1 MQNPVR
7 LLNLVALASGTPVD
21 TITVK
26 QKMIERA
33 YEAAHIQIQRLKWK
47 NIIFWCCTLVRDK
60 SNLDPSSLAFDY
72 FSLSGDPSTS
82 YSVWF
87 SLVPAAEI
95 VNKFLSNETAKT
107 CKHRP
112 LGQTLTISIVSDA
125 HLQSTRIRIR
135 LQPTLPDRPKR
146 RPPNEI
152 DRRGKRY

>member
-1 MQNPVR
+1 
-7 LLNLVALASGTPVD
+7 
-21 TITVK
+21 
-26 QKMIERA
+26 MIERA
-33 YEAAHIQIQRLKWK
+33 YEAAHTQIQRLKWK
-47 NIIFWCCTLVRDK
+47 NIISWYCTPVRNK

-152 DRRGKRY
+152 DRRGKRYWTVWDSNPRGITH

>member
-1 MQNPVR
+1 
-7 LLNLVALASGTPVD
+7 
-21 TITVK
+21 
-26 QKMIERA
+26 MIERA
-33 YEAAHIQIQRLKWK
+33 YEAAHTQIQRLKWK
-47 NIIFWCCTLVRDK
+47 NIISWYCTPVRNK

-107 CKHRP
+107 CIHRP
-112 LGQTLTISIVSDA
+112 LGQTLTVSIISDA

>member
-1 MQNPVR
+1 MQTPVR
-7 LLNLVALASGTPVD
+7 LLSLMALALGTPVD

-47 NIIFWCCTLVRDK
+47 NIISWYCTLVRDK
-60 SNLDPSSLAFDY
+60 SNLDPSSLAFDG

-112 LGQTLTISIVSDA
+112 LGQTLTISIISGA
-125 HLQSTRIRIR
+125 HLQSTRIRI
-135 LQPTLPDRPKR
+135 QPTLPDRPKR
-146 RPPNEI
+146 RPPIEI
-152 DRRGKRY
+152 DRRGKRC